1 MYMYCVYFSPG
12 KTSESD
18 KKKPQKEWP
27 IDKITHE
34 IKDYLPLLHK
44 QRKTEDPELI
54 RQENLKTLRRL
65 LKKL

>member
-1 MYMYCVYFSPG
+1 MLYIYLFFLG

-18 KKKPQKEWP
+18 KKKPQKQWP
-27 IDKITHE
+27 VDKITHE